1 VNRGLPDA
9 NIIIGLI
16 VKLIFIGFYIVT
28 FSHEEKR
35 GVKMEKK
42 LIVIKQD
49 KRGNGE
55 FFADIFKDNGW
66 KLETIDLSA
75 GELLPKSLENNDGLH
90 ILSKT
95 ANVFEQ
101 SSWPLTVYMAS

>member
-1 VNRGLPDA
+1 LPDT
-9 NIIIGLI
+9 NIIICLI

-35 GVKMEKK
+35 GVKMEKRFVVFKQNK
-42 LIVIKQD
+42 L
-49 KRGNGE
+49 GNGE

-75 GELLPKSLENNDGLH
+75 GEPVPNGFENSDGLL
-90 ILSKT
+90 IMSKT
-95 ANVFEQ
+95 ANIFQQ
-101 SSWPLTVYMAS
+101 SSWPLTVYMGS